1 MKKEV
6 HYLMTQEQLKKYQVI
21 SMAAE
26 GRITIREAAESLGL
40 SERQI
45 KRLKKGVMEEGPAFL
60 IHKNTGR
67 KPQHAF
73 TDESRTKLSY

>member
-1 MKKEV
+1 
-6 HYLMTQEQLKKYQVI
+6 MTQEQLKKYQVI

-45 KRLKKGVMEEGPAFL
+45 K
-60 IHKNTGR
+60 
-67 KPQHAF
+67 PQ
-73 TDESRTKLSY
+73 L